1 MARKPCTSKNS
12 RYEHAI
18 NLTIMIFKIICRRLA
33 VVFALMVMLPL
44 VVVAQAD
51 TTRSSVT
58 HVIQRGETLQS
69 IAKAYGVSYDSLV
82 SLNPEA
88 KEFTYVGMEIK
99 IPDTVAAPAVP
110 EGTTFFEMN
119 EPVQVNQ
126 PLPSESAPVEQNY
139 NQGGSSSPV
148 YFDYEPRVA
157 RSYDDTSSISL
168 YFALQAGI
176 GFSTFTWSNGGVHGT
191 MSYSGDIAMQL
202 YLRDKTGF
210 LPANWYSELAL
221 GYDKRGA
228 ADFDMSYVH
237 ARVYP
242 IGYAIPVSGFNVVL
256 KAGAT
261 VGYPLGELKSSMA
274 SWSADL
280 QIGVGGGLQIDF
292 GRFAIGC
299 NVEYDFTKVSS
310 DAPETLNNFAVL
322 GTLSYKFVKIG
333 N

>member
-1 MARKPCTSKNS
+1 MNILRRFPL
-12 RYEHAI
+12 R
-18 NLTIMIFKIICRRLA
+18 IITM
-33 VVFALMVMLPL
+33 VLML
-44 VVVAQAD
+44 VVGINIVAQNQ
-51 TTRSSVT
+51 TSRI
-58 HVIQRGETLQS
+58 HILQRGETLQS
-69 IAKAYGVSYDSLV
+69 VARLYKVTYEALIG
-82 SLNPEA
+82 LNPEA
-88 KEFTYVGMEIK
+88 KDFTYVGMEIK

-119 EPVQVNQ
+119 EPVQGNQ

-242 IGYAIPVSGFNVVL
+242 IGYAIPVSSFNVVL

-322 GTLSYKFVKIG
+322 GTLSYKFAKIG